1 MMTKIYTVVRTVE
14 FYFEVEANSEQEAL
28 AEADGLGI
36 GAAFQEDQITQ
47 DVINVEEVQHA

>member
-1 MMTKIYTVVRTVE
+1 MMSKIYTVVRTVE
-14 FYFEVEANSEQEAL
+14 FYFEVRADSEQEAL

-47 DVINVEEVQHA
+47 DIVNVEETA